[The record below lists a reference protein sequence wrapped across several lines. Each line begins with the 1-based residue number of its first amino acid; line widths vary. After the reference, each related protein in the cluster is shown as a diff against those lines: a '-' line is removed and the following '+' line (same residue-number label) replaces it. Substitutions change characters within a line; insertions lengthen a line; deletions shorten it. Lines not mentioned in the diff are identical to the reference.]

1 MAWECACRVGIHK
14 WVKGSI
20 TVVGVGGGKEMER
33 DRIG

>member
-20 TVVGVGGGKEMER
+20 TVVGVGGG
-33 DRIG
+33 